1 MVSSQVAIDLWKF
14 DTEPPNLDLTVSPA
28 CNSAVTRVVEKVPKI
43 PSTVDPIAWT
53 LVILP
58 PGLVGVIGN
67 FVIGLDPD
75 FVVDK
80 PVVEELFLSILW
92 VVQISV
98 RSNVSR
104 YILIKTRRT
113 LISAKPAA
121 LIIISPTSPTPQS
134 LV

>member
-1 MVSSQVAIDLWKF
+1 MVSSQVAIDFAELDAKA
-14 DTEPPNLDLTVSPA
+14 TNLDLTVSPA
-28 CNSAVTRVVEKVPKI
+28 RNSAVSRVVEKVPKI
-43 PSTVDPIAWT
+43 PSPVDPIARS
-53 LVILP
+53 LVILS

-80 PVVEELFLSILW
+80 PVVEELLLSILW

-104 YILIKTRRT
+104 YLLRLRRG
-113 LISAKPAA
+113 S
-121 LIIISPTSPTPQS
+121 
-134 LV
+134 